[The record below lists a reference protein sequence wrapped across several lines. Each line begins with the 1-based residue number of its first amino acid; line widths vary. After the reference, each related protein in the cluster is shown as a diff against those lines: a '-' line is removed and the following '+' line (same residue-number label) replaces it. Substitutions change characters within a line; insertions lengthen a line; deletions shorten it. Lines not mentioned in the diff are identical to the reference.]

1 MEKSEII
8 DVLKEE
14 GLDLAEDLAVNAVR
28 GAISLIKTMLPKI
41 NSMVAILLI
50 PLLDQ
55 LEPVLLGMLD
65 KIDGQD
71 DPTY

>member
-55 LEPVLLGMLD
+55 LEPVLLDMLD

>member
-8 DVLKEE
+8 DVLKVE
-14 GLDLAEDLAVNAVR
+14 GLDLAEDLAVNAVK
-28 GAISLIKTMLPKI
+28 GAISLIKTMLPKV
-41 NSMVAILLI
+41 NSMVAVLLI

-71 DPTY
+71 DPGY